1 MVHGAS
7 GGGIINKNPDEANEL
22 LSELAEST
30 RQFSVRSK
38 TRRVSMAS
46 SNPSLESK
54 VGDLTSL
61 IREMIMGNKQ
71 QVHACGI
78 CSFNGH
84 VTDQCPQMQEETE
97 EVNDAGAFGQPQK
110 RFEPYY
116 NPLRRYHPGFQYGN
130 PQGGLQPPNQ
140 KIQGSSFGQ
149 QGPSQIFGQQFGQS
163 KPRFIPRPQ
172 GPNSFSSQVLFGR
185 LEARDSGKLP
195 SETIPNPKPNASAI
209 TLRSGKELQGS
220 KAKISEIIEQEEE
233 LVIEPNISPPLV
245 QKEELTPVVT
255 PTYVYSPPF
264 PEALKRKSR
273 PTQDKDVYETF
284 RKCEVNIPLLD
295 LLKSVPRY
303 AKFLKELCT
312 IKRNQKL
319 KGVQKVKVN
328 EHVSALFQHKLP
340 PKCSDPGMFI
350 VPCTLGDTTI
360 PNAMLNLGASTNVL
374 PYSLYKSLKL
384 GPFVKTGV
392 VIQLADRSN
401 AYPKGV
407 VEDVL
412 VMVDKLIFS
421 ADFYVLEMEHDSQ
434 AAPILLGRPFFRTAS
449 TKIDVSNGSLIM
461 EADGQVVK
469 FNIYDSMKYPCDDHS
484 CFMIDV
490 LEPLVQD
497 VVNVDGGDE

>member
-38 TRRVSMAS
+38 TRRVSIAS

-54 VGDLTSL
+54 VEDLTSL
-61 IREMIMGNKQ
+61 LREMIMGNKQ

-78 CSFNGH
+78 CSSNGH

-97 EVNDAGAFGQPQK
+97 EVNAAGAFGQPQK

-116 NPLRRYHPGFQYGN
+116 NPMRRDHPGFQYGN
-130 PQGGLQPPNQ
+130 PQGGLQPPSQQN
-140 KIQGSSFGQ
+140 QGSSFGQ
-149 QGPSQIFGQQFGQS
+149 QGLSQNFGQQFGQS

-172 GPNSFSSQVLFGR
+172 GPNSFSSQGQTSTPSMSTEDMIQALTSNVATMQANQVQFQQETKASIQNLENQFGQMSSDLGR

-195 SETIPNPKPNASAI
+195 SQTIPNPKPNASAM

-233 LVIEPNISPPLV
+233 ELVIEPNIAPPLV
-245 QKEELTPVVT
+245 QKEKVTPVVT
-255 PTYVYSPPF
+255 PTYVDAPPF

-319 KGVQKVKVN
+319 KGFQKVKVN

-340 PKCSDPGMFI
+340 PKCSDPDMFT

-360 PNAMLNLGASTNVL
+360 PNAMLDLGASINVL

-384 GPFVKTGV
+384 GPLVKTGV
-392 VIQLADRSN
+392 VIQLVDR
-401 AYPKGV
+401 
-407 VEDVL
+407 
-412 VMVDKLIFS
+412 
-421 ADFYVLEMEHDSQ
+421 
-434 AAPILLGRPFFRTAS
+434 
-449 TKIDVSNGSLIM
+449 
-461 EADGQVVK
+461 
-469 FNIYDSMKYPCDDHS
+469 
-484 CFMIDV
+484 
-490 LEPLVQD
+490 
-497 VVNVDGGDE
+497 